1 MAYPKLT
8 GIIIALILVSMFA
21 GIFAIVININPYSL
35 GNVSGVNMSK
45 YDKLNQLS
53 SSMQTI
59 KTDSTN
65 IQQQSGTFDL
75 YGGFFANAWKVLSS
89 IPQQIEFMNDMVN
102 QAILDSSLGEIGV
115 IIKQALEAIIFCL
128 IFVGIIIAALIKWVL

>member
-1 MAYPKLT
+1 VAYPKLT